1 MCGRFVLHHTIETLF
16 EELAIDQTRI
26 EIGPRYNIAPTQLV
40 AVVLDGKQEQ
50 SRTLDAHKWGLLPF
64 WAKDQKMGSRM
75 INARAET
82 VAEKPA
88 FRAALR
94 YRRCLIPT
102 SGYYE
107 WQKTDAGK
115 VPHYLHMADNR
126 PFAMAGLWEE
136 WTSPEEEIVRSC
148 TIITTEANK
157 FAAQIHHRMPV
168 ILDQAG
174 QSAWLDNS
182 LENPTEITVPL
193 IPYTNDDM
201 AAHPVSTRV
210 NTATFEDP
218 SCIDPT

>member
-1 MCGRFVLHHTIETLF
+1 MCGRFVLHHE
-16 EELAIDQTRI
+16 IDSLCENLSVEQSRF

-40 AVVLDGKQEQ
+40 AVVLAGKEGQG
-50 SRTLDAHKWGLLPF
+50 RALDAHRWGLIPF
-64 WAKDQKMGSRM
+64 WSKDPKIGSRM

-107 WQKTDAGK
+107 WQKTDDGK
-115 VPHYLHMADNR
+115 IPHYLHMADNR

-136 WTSPEEEIVRSC
+136 WTSPDEEIVRSC
-148 TIITTEANK
+148 AIITTEANA

-168 ILDQAG
+168 ILDETGQA
-174 QSAWLDNS
+174 AWFDYS
-182 LENPTEITVPL
+182 LKNPAHITAPLVPLKTPKAEEIANTVPHSEGFRACRM
-193 IPYTNDDM
+193 IS
-201 AAHPVSTRV
+201 AIS
-210 NTATFEDP
+210 
-218 SCIDPT
+218 